1 MKITITKTEI
11 PASVTILH
19 LEGKLDR
26 ANYES
31 LIEEAQDVYDAGD
44 RDLLLDLGGLFFIS
58 SAGLAALHQVA
69 LLFRGE
75 EQPCQDE
82 GWAAYRAINRD
93 RDRGTQEHVKLL
105 SPTKE
110 VREVL
115 DLTGFGSLFEIFTD
129 LSQAL
134 ASFRQAVPVSAA
146 RLH

>member
-1 MKITITKTEI
+1 MKITITKTKGLI
-11 PASVTILH
+11 PVTILH

-31 LIEEAQDVYDAGD
+31 LIEEAQDVYGAGN
-44 RDLLLDLGGLFFIS
+44 RDLLLDLERLTFIS

-75 EQPCQDE
+75 EHPFQDE

-93 RDRGTQEHVKLL
+93 RERGAQEHVKLL

-115 DLTGFGSLFEIFTD
+115 DMTGFGSLFEIFIETH
-129 LSQAL
+129 QAL
-134 ASFRQAVPVSAA
+134 ASFRQPAPVSAA
-146 RLH
+146 SLP